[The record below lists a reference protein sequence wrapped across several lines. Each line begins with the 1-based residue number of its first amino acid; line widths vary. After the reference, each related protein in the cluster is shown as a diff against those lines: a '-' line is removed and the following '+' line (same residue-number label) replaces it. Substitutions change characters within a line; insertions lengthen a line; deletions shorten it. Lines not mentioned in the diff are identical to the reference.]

1 MNWWDYLKYVVG
13 VAMVIVGIYYMAIGN
28 FQVGLELVLEGLAL
42 MGIFLTV
49 DTIAVR
55 QKKLMK

>member
-13 VAMVIVGIYYMAIGN
+13 VAMVIVGIYYMTIGN

>member
-1 MNWWDYLKYVVG
+1 MNWWDYIKYVVG

-55 QKKLMK
+55 QKKLMQ

>member
-1 MNWWDYLKYVVG
+1 MNWWDYIKYVVG